1 MSTIIQDVRTPRTR
15 RSEFRSST
23 RLAYRPMTRVNQ
35 PAERRHG
42 AQVPPPLTHAQL
54 VKIGIAWCV
63 VMGATLW
70 LCTDAGM
77 RFLVA
82 IWGAS

>member
-1 MSTIIQDVRTPRTR
+1 MNTPHIGITYTQRNGLR
-15 RSEFRSST
+15 R
-23 RLAYRPMTRVNQ
+23 YRQTQREADRIARIQ

-42 AQVPPPLTHAQL
+42 AIDPPPLTRAQL

-77 RFLVA
+77 SFLVA
-82 IWGAS
+82 LWGAS